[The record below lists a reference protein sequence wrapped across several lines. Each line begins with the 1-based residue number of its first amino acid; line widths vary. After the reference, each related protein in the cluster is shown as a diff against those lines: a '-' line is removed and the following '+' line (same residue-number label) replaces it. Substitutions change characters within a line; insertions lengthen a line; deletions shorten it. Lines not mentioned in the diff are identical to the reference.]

1 MTSTR
6 EEGGSHGTEVVSDRS
21 FLWLRRGIGK
31 TVAASLHQ
39 QGRPYPV
46 IGRSEGTLEKTF
58 GSDPRAEVAV
68 WDVRP
73 VRGHEFVAET
83 LV

>member
-1 MTSTR
+1 VIVALVAAT
-6 EEGGSHGTEVVSDRS
+6 GA
-21 FLWLRRGIGK
+21 IGN

-73 VRGHEFVAET
+73 VEGHEFGLKLSSEDKAALIAFLKT
-83 LV
+83 L